1 MTKNSYSAAGVDL
14 AAAARALD
22 AISEAVES
30 TYDSRVLAGL
40 GAFGGLFELTD
51 LPERPV
57 LVASTDGVGTKTM
70 VAAQLDRVDVL
81 GHDIVNH
88 CLNDILVQG
97 ARPLF
102 FLDYI
107 ATSRLSPE
115 LIARVVSGAA
125 EACRAAGMP
134 LLGGETAE
142 MPGVYRTGE
151 LDLVG
156 TIVGIVGRDEIID
169 GSAIRE
175 GDVVL
180 ALESGGP
187 QTNGFSLA
195 RAALGGHYEDPLDPE
210 DPEGRTVGDA
220 LLVPHRSY
228 EQAVRPLLERGLV
241 HGLVHVTGGG
251 IPGNLIRVLPEG
263 LQAEIYTTAWP
274 EPPIF
279 GAIRRAGEVSRQEM
293 YDVFNMGVGFL
304 VVLDPADVAEA
315 RALAGETLHEI
326 GRISRGDGGV
336 MLRFPAETDGAP
348 AAGS

>member
-1 MTKNSYSAAGVDL
+1 MTNNSYRAAGVDL

-22 AISEAVES
+22 AIRVAVTS
-30 TYDSRVLAGL
+30 TYDDRVLAGL
-40 GAFGGLFELTD
+40 GSFGGLFELTD

-115 LIARVVSGAA
+115 LIARVVTGAA

-142 MPGVYRTGE
+142 MPDVYRTGE

-156 TIVGIVGRDEIID
+156 TIVGVVGRNEIID

-180 ALESGGP
+180 AFESGGP

-195 RAALGGHYEDPLDPE
+195 RAALGGRYTDPLDPA
-210 DPEGRTVGDA
+210 DPDGPTIGDA

-228 EQAVRPLLERGLV
+228 EAAVRPLLERDLV

-251 IPGNLIRVLPEG
+251 IPGNLVRVLPEG
-263 LQAEIYTTAWP
+263 LQADIDTTAWP
-274 EPPIF
+274 VPPIF
-279 GAIRRAGEVSRQEM
+279 GAIRRAGEVSLQEM
-293 YDVFNMGVGFL
+293 YDVFNMGAGFL
-304 VVLDPADVAEA
+304 LVLDPEHAAEA
-315 RALAGETLHEI
+315 RELAGEQLHEI
-326 GRISRGDGGV
+326 GRISRGTAGV
-336 MLRFPAETDGAP
+336 TLDFPDET
-348 AAGS
+348 